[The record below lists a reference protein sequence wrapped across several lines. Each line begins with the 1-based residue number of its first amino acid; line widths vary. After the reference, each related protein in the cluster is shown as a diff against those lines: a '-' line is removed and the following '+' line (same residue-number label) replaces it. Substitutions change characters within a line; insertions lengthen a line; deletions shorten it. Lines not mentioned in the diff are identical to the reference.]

1 LACDYAIANNKILIY
16 EYKEHYCENT
26 EYDNFG
32 FTNPNPDNFIQ
43 LCGIIF
49 DYLVCKKYIGKNDS
63 SMSKIIEL
71 ESFFQEKEF
80 EFRLCSNGF
89 LLKIIN
95 CDSNSNLMFI
105 DHDDLFF
112 ETMSSLLDNYNKK
125 YKK

>member
-1 LACDYAIANNKILIY
+1 MWLK
-16 EYKEHYCENT
+16 
-26 EYDNFG
+26 
-32 FTNPNPDNFIQ
+32 

-49 DYLVCKKYIGKNDS
+49 DYLVCKKYIGKNNS

>member
-1 LACDYAIANNKILIY
+1 MACDYAIANNKILIY